1 MQEEKSVEKWPDP
14 VLSSSDDNS
23 FAILKLWEVLRYE
36 LLMGGKI
43 RFCRTCFS
51 FLLEGD
57 PNSEHPPL
65 DTVSAKQ
72 YFAQSGITSLAQFS
86 SFMKN
91 LWSMSGSS
99 QKNLQSLIS
108 AKHSPST
115 DICSGLIM
123 EGSSPAHAAKAKME
137 SALLKMTELAR
148 RTEQMVNEQQELLR
162 ANERLLHEFDSLK
175 ASNAKDFSQIAELAR
190 KIENICHSE
199 ECWQRRIERKPC

>member
-1 MQEEKSVEKWPDP
+1 MQVEKSVQKWPDP
-14 VLSSSDDNS
+14 ELTSNDDNS

-91 LWSMSGSS
+91 LWSMSGDM
-99 QKNLQSLIS
+99 QKNLQTLIS
-108 AKHSPST
+108 SRHQPSA
-115 DICSGLIM
+115 DLGSYLII
-123 EGSSPAHAAKAKME
+123 EGGPPAYGAKAKME
-137 SALLKMTELAR
+137 AALLKMTELAR

-162 ANERLLHEFDSLK
+162 ANERLQHDYDSLK
-175 ASNAKDFSQIAELAR
+175 ASNAKDFSQIAELAI
-190 KIENICHSE
+190 KIENICHSK
-199 ECWQRRIERKPC
+199 ECWQRKVERKPC